1 VTAGEV
7 SPGAS
12 ANAAPSPS
20 SAPSASAAPPAYPAL
35 YQLNT
40 RVWLTARSRE
50 LGRPATLDD
59 IPDAEL
65 DRLAGLGFDWVW
77 LLSVWRLGPASRAIS
92 LSDPALRPAFAAT
105 LPDLTDDDIG
115 GSGFAIAAYEV
126 SPALGGDDALAR
138 LRARMAARGLR
149 LMLDFVPNHMAL
161 DHPWALSHPDRF
173 VQGTEADLLREPRNW
188 TTVTTAAGGEIVV
201 AHGRDPYFPGWTDT
215 LQLDYGNP
223 ATVEAM
229 TAEFASVADRCDA
242 VRCDMAM
249 LLLPDV
255 FERTW
260 GHPALPFWPEA
271 IRQARAVHPG
281 FVVMAEVYWDL
292 EGRMLGEGFDDAYDK
307 RLYDRLV
314 AGAAGPVRDH
324 LRADVAYQRHL
335 ARFLENHDEPRAAAT
350 FSPERHEAAALVT
363 YLTPGLR
370 FFHQGQLEGFRK
382 QISPHLVRGP
392 DEPVNG
398 PLSRFYV
405 ALLDVVRDPLVRDG
419 AWRLLEVAPAWDG
432 NPTAEGFVAFAW
444 HLGERRLVVVV
455 NLGSTQG
462 QVRVV
467 APLDDLRG
475 TSVRL
480 VDRLDGR
487 VFERDADELAARG
500 LFVDLP
506 SGGHH
511 VLEAE
516 AD

>member
-1 VTAGEV
+1 VAAGQI
-7 SPGAS
+7 SPTAS
-12 ANAAPSPS
+12 AMP
-20 SAPSASAAPPAYPAL
+20 APPANPSL

-40 RVWLTARSRE
+40 RVWLTTRSRE

-59 IPDAEL
+59 LPDAEL

-77 LLSVWRLGPASRAIS
+77 LLSVWRTGPASRAIS
-92 LSDPALRPAFAAT
+92 LTDPGLRAAFAAT

-126 SPALGGDDALAR
+126 SPALGGDEALAR
-138 LRARMAARGLR
+138 LRSRMAARGLR

-161 DHPWALSHPDRF
+161 DHPWASSDPDRF
-173 VQGTEADLLREPRNW
+173 VRGTEADLLREPRNW
-188 TTVTTAAGGEIVV
+188 TTVTTADGEEFVLG
-201 AHGRDPYFPGWTDT
+201 HGRDPYFPGWTDT

-223 ATVEAM
+223 ETVEAM
-229 TAEFASVADRCDA
+229 TAELASIAARCDG

-255 FERTW
+255 FDRTW

-271 IRQARAVHPG
+271 IRNARAVHPG
-281 FVVMAEVYWDL
+281 FILMAEVYWDL
-292 EGRMLGEGFDDAYDK
+292 ESTMLGQGFDLAYDK

-314 AGAAGPVRDH
+314 AGAAGPVCDH
-324 LRADVAYQRHL
+324 LRAEVAYQRHL

-350 FSPERHEAAALVT
+350 FPAERHEAAALVT

-392 DEPVNG
+392 DEPVDDR
-398 PLSRFYV
+398 LSRFYG
-405 ALLDVVRDPLVRDG
+405 ALLVVLRDPMVRDG
-419 AWRLLEVAPAWDG
+419 SWRLLELAPAWDD
-432 NPTAEGFVAFAW
+432 NPTADGFVAFAW
-444 HLGERRLVVVV
+444 RLGERRLVVVV
-455 NLGSTQG
+455 NLGPTQG
-462 QVRVV
+462 QARVL
-467 APLDDLRG
+467 APLDELRG

-487 VFERDADELAARG
+487 VFEREADDLAARG
-500 LFVDLP
+500 LYVDLP
-506 SGGHH
+506 PGGHH

-516 AD
+516 AG